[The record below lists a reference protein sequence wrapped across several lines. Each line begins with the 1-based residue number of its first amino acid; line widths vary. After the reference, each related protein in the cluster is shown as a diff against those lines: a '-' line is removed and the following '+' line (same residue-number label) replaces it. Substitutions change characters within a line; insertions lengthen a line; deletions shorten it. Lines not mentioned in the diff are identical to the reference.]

1 MKNLPIGIQDFEKI
15 RNEDFHYV
23 DKTEQYYKIFNDGS
37 CFFLSRPRRFGKSLM
52 LSTLKC
58 LYEGRKELFKGL
70 WIEDKWDWSK
80 THPVIHVDLSKI
92 NTKKNTLEAGL
103 MTQMETC
110 AESFNIKL
118 EYKDAATCFQQLIHQ
133 LGKGLNKCVVLV
145 DEYDKPITDYIND
158 PEIAKNHIEE
168 LKAFYGML
176 KSSDPYLHK
185 VVVTGVSKYGKVSIF
200 SDLNNLFDLT
210 LFNDAND
217 ICGYSEAELLYEF
230 KAHISDTAL
239 SLNMSEDALLD
250 SIREWYNGYSW
261 DIKHKIY
268 NPFSVLNFFKHKKFH
283 NYWFDTGT
291 PTLLSEIIKKEQYAP
306 QWLEYL
312 QTNDIIFNS
321 ADLRHIDVLSLLF
334 QTGYLTLKEE
344 TGPPYDPIYT
354 LAYPNN
360 EVRISFNSYLLA
372 EYSNSNPTYINS
384 AYLINLK
391 NALFRKEWEAFFK
404 ILNTIFASVP
414 YHTFKSNEAYYHSMV
429 HVMLTMTGYLVL
441 SEVFTNRGRI
451 DTVLETENM
460 IVIFEFKMNSSALE
474 ALKQIEDK
482 AYAERYAVSGKEL
495 IKIGVNFDSNERTIQ
510 EWKLG

>member
-133 LGKGLNKCVVLV
+133 LGKGLNICVVLV

-185 VVVTGVSKYGKVSIF
+185 VVVTGVSIIGCSTFTSSIF
-200 SDLNNLFDLT
+200 ST
-210 LFNDAND
+210 LGFF
-217 ICGYSEAELLYEF
+217 S
-230 KAHISDTAL
+230 
-239 SLNMSEDALLD
+239 SLITSSL
-250 SIREWYNGYSW
+250 G
-261 DIKHKIY
+261 
-268 NPFSVLNFFKHKKFH
+268 SVLASPDGVGG
-283 NYWFDTGT
+283 WGSSG
-291 PTLLSEIIKKEQYAP
+291 LGELSSGVSSSS
-306 QWLEYL
+306 LEL
-312 QTNDIIFNS
+312 FSGASSISVSRISSNS
-321 ADLRHIDVLSLLF
+321 QISLL
-334 QTGYLTLKEE
+334 
-344 TGPPYDPIYT
+344 P
-354 LAYPNN
+354 
-360 EVRISFNSYLLA
+360 
-372 EYSNSNPTYINS
+372 NSN
-384 AYLINLK
+384 
-391 NALFRKEWEAFFK
+391 
-404 ILNTIFASVP
+404 
-414 YHTFKSNEAYYHSMV
+414 
-429 HVMLTMTGYLVL
+429 
-441 SEVFTNRGRI
+441 
-451 DTVLETENM
+451 TVLP
-460 IVIFEFKMNSSALE
+460 L
-474 ALKQIEDK
+474 
-482 AYAERYAVSGKEL
+482 
-495 IKIGVNFDSNERTIQ
+495 
-510 EWKLG
+510 